1 MIASMQPKNVV
12 LALDEGLEEEAVR
25 EEAKNS
31 CRITSSS
38 KPRSA
43 MSGMPIATSFPK
55 AASSTQQTRRRR
67 LQTNHENESEVADI
81 AERARDPRLQAL
93 YDEGVNVYSF
103 SKLGTINSCLYG
115 AWRTYILH
123 DRGSGSVYT
132 ELGTASHQ
140 AIEDFIEGKIDKSGM
155 LPIFE
160 SGVEQC
166 EMLGFD
172 FPKDFKGGNS
182 IRNRYLSDLKNCF
195 QTFTMPKG
203 KFTVEELLILRVSPT
218 RAMQGYS
225 DLLRWNNDGTVTVL
239 DIKSSSDYAQK
250 DLLEH
255 GRQLTIYGMALE
267 QAGYK
272 VKSTAWIM
280 LKYVVI
286 KYDWYATRRGKNKTP
301 LTRIVNRSK
310 IYDTIKDAVE
320 AACREA
326 GMDEMDIE
334 IAMMDFAKTNILA
347 ICSRLRSRQSSSLS
361 HTCGSIHTPR
371 NFRPRRWI
379 TSIRLPTSTKVCH
392 KKKTTRGSR
401 ARSRRRTSFSATLSA
416 GTERPAPTSRT
427 TTNAP
432 CRCHT
437 IQKERGGSVLNV

>member
-1 MIASMQPKNVV
+1 M
-12 LALDEGLEEEAVR
+12 
-25 EEAKNS
+25 
-31 CRITSSS
+31 
-38 KPRSA
+38 
-43 MSGMPIATSFPK
+43 
-55 AASSTQQTRRRR
+55 
-67 LQTNHENESEVADI
+67 ADI

-123 DRGSGSVYT
+123 DRGGGSVYT

-166 EMLGFD
+166 EMLWFD

-334 IAMMDFAKTNILA
+334 IAMMDFAKTNILGDLFPA
-347 ICSRLRSRQSSSLS
+347 EVKTKFFIKPYVREYPYTKELQAEALDYINKTADLYESLPQEKDHPWEPCEITKENQFFCNTLCGHRKTCPYIKDYNERTMAGATQS
-361 HTCGSIHTPR
+361 
-371 NFRPRRWI
+371 
-379 TSIRLPTSTKVCH
+379 
-392 KKKTTRGSR
+392 KKNEEDL
-401 ARSRRRTSFSATLSA
+401 F
-416 GTERPAPTSRT
+416 
-427 TTNAP
+427 
-432 CRCHT
+432 
-437 IQKERGGSVLNV
+437 

>member
-1 MIASMQPKNVV
+1 MI
-12 LALDEGLEEEAVR
+12 
-25 EEAKNS
+25 
-31 CRITSSS
+31 
-38 KPRSA
+38 
-43 MSGMPIATSFPK
+43 F
-55 AASSTQQTRRRR
+55 
-67 LQTNHENESEVADI
+67 I
-81 AERARDPRLQAL
+81 AERAKDPRLQAL

-103 SKLGTINSCLYG
+103 SKLGTINNCLYES
-115 AWRTYILH
+115 WRTYILH

-160 SGVEQC
+160 AGVVQC
-166 EMLGFD
+166 DMLGFD

-182 IRNRYLSDLKNCF
+182 IRTRYLADLKNCF

-225 DLLRWNNDGTVTVL
+225 DLLRWNNDGSVTVL
-239 DIKSSSDYAQK
+239 DLKTSSDYAQK
-250 DLLEH
+250 DLLDH

-280 LKYVVI
+280 LKYAVI
-286 KYDWYATRRGKNKTP
+286 KYDWYATKRSKNKTP

-310 IYDTIKDAVE
+310 IHDTIKDAVE

-326 GMDEMDIE
+326 GMDEMDTE
-334 IAMMDFAKTNILA
+334 IAMMDFAKTNILGDLFPA
-347 ICSRLRSRQSSSLS
+347 EVKAKFSIKPYVREYPFTKELQAEALDYINKTADLYESLPHDKDHPWEPCEITKDCAFFCNTLCNHRKTCPYIKDYNERTMAGATQS
-361 HTCGSIHTPR
+361 
-371 NFRPRRWI
+371 
-379 TSIRLPTSTKVCH
+379 
-392 KKKTTRGSR
+392 KKDEEDL
-401 ARSRRRTSFSATLSA
+401 F
-416 GTERPAPTSRT
+416 
-427 TTNAP
+427 
-432 CRCHT
+432 
-437 IQKERGGSVLNV
+437 

>member
-1 MIASMQPKNVV
+1 
-12 LALDEGLEEEAVR
+12 
-25 EEAKNS
+25 
-31 CRITSSS
+31 
-38 KPRSA
+38 
-43 MSGMPIATSFPK
+43 
-55 AASSTQQTRRRR
+55 
-67 LQTNHENESEVADI
+67 VADI

-160 SGVEQC
+160 AGVEQC
-166 EMLGFD
+166 DMLGFD

-182 IRNRYLSDLKNCF
+182 IRTRYLTDLKNCF

-286 KYDWYATRRGKNKTP
+286 KYDWYATRRSKNKTS

-320 AACREA
+320 AACHEA

-334 IAMMDFAKTNILA
+334 IAMMDFAKTNILGDLFPA
-347 ICSRLRSRQSSSLS
+347 EVKAKFSIKPYVREYPYTKELQAEALDYINKTADLYESLPQDKDHPWEPCEITKDCAFFCNTLCGHRKTCPYIKDYNERTMVGATQS
-361 HTCGSIHTPR
+361 
-371 NFRPRRWI
+371 
-379 TSIRLPTSTKVCH
+379 
-392 KKKTTRGSR
+392 KKDEEDL
-401 ARSRRRTSFSATLSA
+401 F
-416 GTERPAPTSRT
+416 
-427 TTNAP
+427 
-432 CRCHT
+432 
-437 IQKERGGSVLNV
+437 